1 MYSRLIKYNNMPNFP
16 SFILTG
22 ETKNLSD
29 APLEVKPLNLLP
41 LIELMRQEGKTAGSP
56 STSKKSGGDND
67 PKIEGRIGAVNQY
80 MSSINSIQ
88 SKMNKGLDLYGATFT
103 SLPEY
108 SSLVRQLDAA
118 ESPERLNIISRET
131 KNLDQYK
138 ANTKDKGSLYD
149 VSALMKGFGIQ
160 KVSDWTEQLEYG
172 KTDALGGKGGT
183 FIQGFD
189 FNPTLTTSGEA
200 TTKLKEYFSGAGSYS
215 LAGESTKFIEDAV
228 GHAVGIM
235 TITQKN
241 SYERNYG
248 GDLRGGEKKW
258 GLDYKYDQL
267 QEQIIGKYIKTG
279 EVDKDKKEIIS
290 VIENQIDLSNPI
302 ANGLLQGFIQKT
314 DGLSEYVTKEGL
326 FKSTEAASKFFNDYK
341 RYVSDNI
348 NNEFN
353 AAKTKKDNSGES
365 KSFNEFSETAYNNK
379 KESDMY
385 NAAQLES
392 TMSIDD
398 DNNIGVDFDSFART
412 SGLFSG
418 TPFGDA
424 LNLPKPTM
432 TDDEKNALFQGQES
446 PFSLSTANGKTY
458 VTLNNNYNDKKY
470 KEYLQKQYPNNWQQL
485 YDKAQLKK
493 QELYAQVSNG
503 NGDLYTTRRDI
514 STTVIPATGL
524 GDSWWNLVN
533 SDSYVGQSA
542 ENIGRN
548 LIGMIGTTPFNLSDL
563 GKDLTYAGVEG
574 GIVYVPN
581 TVPNNLYTI
590 IKEQNGKLKLYQHTS
605 PEWNKLSDAKKTEL
619 YSLSME
625 QAKSD
630 SRVGT
635 KFLNAD
641 GTLANKISKS
651 TLPADSWE
659 QRYLATIANDPNVG
673 ENFIYAAPVA
683 PMQTAKFEGKKD
695 DIIKALEKITVNVEM
710 PSAYAKDERYKK
722 EYLQTPAIVDYS
734 SVPDGRGLFFNTQIQ
749 KADDIIKTNKLT
761 GKKAEEFKKYYDQII
776 SSSANKSQKET
787 LVKDALIK
795 TKIEYKGGFNF
806 NSQNVILTPV
816 KVAEDG
822 KINPFAQK
830 FVSIANKPSAS
841 DKNVTTDVL
850 YIQTDVTPIV
860 SQSATNRN
868 NIMSTQINISNK
880 LIGNNPATTTN
891 PYNNVGIKKQ

>member
-1 MYSRLIKYNNMPNFP
+1 
-16 SFILTG
+16 
-22 ETKNLSD
+22 
-29 APLEVKPLNLLP
+29 
-41 LIELMRQEGKTAGSP
+41 
-56 STSKKSGGDND
+56 
-67 PKIEGRIGAVNQY
+67 
-80 MSSINSIQ
+80 
-88 SKMNKGLDLYGATFT
+88 
-103 SLPEY
+103 
-108 SSLVRQLDAA
+108 
-118 ESPERLNIISRET
+118 
-131 KNLDQYK
+131 
-138 ANTKDKGSLYD
+138 
-149 VSALMKGFGIQ
+149 
-160 KVSDWTEQLEYG
+160 
-172 KTDALGGKGGT
+172 
-183 FIQGFD
+183 
-189 FNPTLTTSGEA
+189 
-200 TTKLKEYFSGAGSYS
+200 
-215 LAGESTKFIEDAV
+215 
-228 GHAVGIM
+228 
-235 TITQKN
+235 
-241 SYERNYG
+241 
-248 GDLRGGEKKW
+248 
-258 GLDYKYDQL
+258 
-267 QEQIIGKYIKTG
+267 
-279 EVDKDKKEIIS
+279 
-290 VIENQIDLSNPI
+290 
-302 ANGLLQGFIQKT
+302 
-314 DGLSEYVTKEGL
+314 
-326 FKSTEAASKFFNDYK
+326 
-341 RYVSDNI
+341 
-348 NNEFN
+348 
-353 AAKTKKDNSGES
+353 
-365 KSFNEFSETAYNNK
+365 
-379 KESDMY
+379 
-385 NAAQLES
+385 
-392 TMSIDD
+392 
-398 DNNIGVDFDSFART
+398 
-412 SGLFSG
+412 
-418 TPFGDA
+418 
-424 LNLPKPTM
+424 
-432 TDDEKNALFQGQES
+432 
-446 PFSLSTANGKTY
+446 
-458 VTLNNNYNDKKY
+458 
-470 KEYLQKQYPNNWQQL
+470 
-485 YDKAQLKK
+485 
-493 QELYAQVSNG
+493 
-503 NGDLYTTRRDI
+503 
-514 STTVIPATGL
+514 
-524 GDSWWNLVN
+524 
-533 SDSYVGQSA
+533 
-542 ENIGRN
+542 
-548 LIGMIGTTPFNLSDL
+548 
-563 GKDLTYAGVEG
+563 
-574 GIVYVPN
+574 
-581 TVPNNLYTI
+581 
-590 IKEQNGKLKLYQHTS
+590 
-605 PEWNKLSDAKKTEL
+605 
-619 YSLSME
+619 ME